1 MVPFPIASQEKY
13 LGKLNEII
21 IGQLNSIQLKN
32 KLNLVA
38 KLPYLLCIKMKLF
51 NHHKEEISFEGSPSC
66 PLKGEIIRLMPCS
79 HSMANSACYQI

>member
-1 MVPFPIASQEKY
+1 MVPFPIANQEKY

-51 NHHKEEISFEGSPSC
+51 NHHKEEISLKVPPVAPS
-66 PLKGEIIRLMPCS
+66 KVR
-79 HSMANSACYQI
+79 